1 MLEEVSDLRFQQLW
15 QVVHIFNVIVLFAQ
29 FGVRYGN
36 QFRIFTRFVSHFQHA
51 NRTAANDGAWLQWV
65 WRWDQYVNRVT
76 VQRQGVVD
84 VTVVA
89 RIEHRGGH
97 EAVYE
102 QGAALFVHF
111 VFDRICVSRD
121 LNNNVDVFRQ
131 IFTRRDVE

>member
-15 QVVHIFNVIVLFAQ
+15 QIVNVFNVIVFFAQ
-29 FGVRYGN
+29 LGVRNSN
-36 QFRIFTRFVSHFQHA
+36 QFRIFTGFVGHFQYA
-51 NRTAANDGAWLQWV
+51 NRTAADHRTRLQRV
-65 WRWDQYVNRVT
+65 RSRDQYVNRVT
-76 VQRQGVVD
+76 VQRQSVVD

-97 EAVYE
+97 EAVNE
-102 QGAALFVHF
+102 QCAALFVDF
-111 VFDRICVSRD
+111 VFDWICVSRD

>member
-15 QVVHIFNVIVLFAQ
+15 QVVHIFDVIVLFAQ
-29 FGVRYGN
+29 FGVWYRN
-36 QFRIFTRFVSHFQHA
+36 QLRIFTGFVGHFQHA
-51 NRTAANDGAWLQWV
+51 HWTAANDGAWLQRI
-65 WRWDQYVNRVT
+65 WRWDQHVNRVT

-89 RIEHRGGH
+89 RIEHRGRH
-97 EAVYE
+97 ETVYE

-121 LNNNVDVFRQ
+121 FDNYVDVFWQ
-131 IFTRRDVE
+131 FFTRRDVE